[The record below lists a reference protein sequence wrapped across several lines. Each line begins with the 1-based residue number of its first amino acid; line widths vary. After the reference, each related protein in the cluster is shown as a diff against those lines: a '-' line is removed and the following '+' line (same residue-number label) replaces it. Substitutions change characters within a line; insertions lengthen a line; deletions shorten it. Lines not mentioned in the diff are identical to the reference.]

1 MDFGHRRG
9 IGRVGSLLMIGVMGI
24 LVAGCGGS
32 SSSPT
37 NSQSTTAAA
46 LSGGDG
52 RERAAHVPEV
62 RVPELVGERYGTAVK
77 DLHKVG
83 LVQHAPGFTGTIG
96 NPGYN
101 GNCKKILSQAPTAG
115 TRLPKGGT
123 VAIVYGVCPRAVA
136 NANPASKSGR

>member
-1 MDFGHRRG
+1 MAANGLRTCRR
-9 IGRVGSLLMIGVMGI
+9 
-24 LVAGCGGS
+24 C
-32 SSSPT
+32 
-37 NSQSTTAAA
+37 
-46 LSGGDG
+46 
-52 RERAAHVPEV
+52 EC
-62 RVPELVGERYGTAVK
+62 PELVGERYGTAVK

-123 VAIVYGVCPRAVA
+123 GAVVYGVCPRAVA
-136 NANPASKSGR
+136 NANPAPQARRGARIAAPDAA